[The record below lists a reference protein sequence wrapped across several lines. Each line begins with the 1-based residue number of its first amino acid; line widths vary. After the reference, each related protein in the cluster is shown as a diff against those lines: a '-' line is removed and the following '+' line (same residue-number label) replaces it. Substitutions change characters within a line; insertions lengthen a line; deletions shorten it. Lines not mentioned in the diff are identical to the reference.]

1 MIVTVVTPTLNARQ
15 YLSECIKSA
24 KKNNSR
30 IVEVEH
36 IIVDGGST
44 DGTVEL
50 ARQHGLR
57 VLTGKDKGIFDAIN
71 KGSLASSGELL
82 GFLGADDVLL
92 DGALD
97 AVVRAYR
104 ESGKRWVVG
113 GIRWIDG
120 NGTGMGG
127 LAAPPSWMTRRMH
140 VCLGWNPI
148 MHMSTYLSR
157 DLFIELGGFDIEY
170 RDSGDYD
177 MFARALSLAP
187 FRRIARPVACFRQ
200 TGFNNSITNL
210 ARMRAENA
218 RICAKFG
225 PTSQFE
231 RQLWRGVLRGWFNG
245 RNPAW
250 LLSKIAVHS
259 RIRLGFQQKVHFS

>member
-1 MIVTVVTPTLNARQ
+1 MIVTVVTPTLNALQ
-15 YLSECIKSA
+15 YLGECIKSA

-104 ESGKRWVVG
+104 ESGRRWVVG
-113 GIRWIDG
+113 GIRWIDE

-157 DLFIELGGFDIEY
+157 DFFIELGGFDIDY

-177 MFARALSLAP
+177 MFARALSHAP
-187 FRRIARPVACFRQ
+187 FRRLARPVACFRQ
-200 TGFNNSITNL
+200 TGFNNSRTNL
-210 ARMRAENA
+210 ARTRAENA
-218 RICAKFG
+218 RICANFG
-225 PTSQFE
+225 PASQFE
-231 RQLWRGVLRGWFNG
+231 RQLWRGVLKGWFNG

-250 LLSKIAVHS
+250 LLSKIAAHGRV
-259 RIRLGFQQKVHFS
+259 RLGYQQKVHVS